1 LKNKAKN
8 IDNLIIEK
16 PQKTISNNKY
26 YFILL
31 AIVLLV
37 FGNTLY
43 NGYNLDDNLVTQ
55 KHVLTSK
62 GLSSIDKIFSQS
74 YYSNNVD
81 LGFGYR
87 PIVLLS
93 FAIEHQF
100 LGESAKTSHFINL
113 ILYAIAVLLL
123 FKLLLGYTGEKGILL
138 AFLATILFAVHP
150 IHAEVV
156 ACIKNRDEILA
167 FLFLML
173 SAIAINKYLKNNNL
187 LTLLSIFIFFSIGML
202 AKKSIFTMIFVLP
215 LVVIILNK
223 IPLKKIFL
231 ITLMLALPAAI
242 IGSSFNWFRLSI
254 IFISPFVLVVF
265 VYYIINFMK
274 YKLQTFNVLNKL
286 LNFIQNFYFL
296 SVIACLLF
304 GLAIWNMEYLY
315 FIIAI
320 PFSLLAIRK
329 NEPIGVML
337 LLVQLMVFSFFF
349 VIEDIAILA
358 IYSSI
363 FYSAYSL
370 MNKKTHWILLL
381 TIPILAL
388 NFFIS
393 NFHAISVFGLFAFLL
408 LIFLTFKNIKWGLL
422 FIIIIYF
429 ISYLFFNID
438 LFQIVLASFFIIYV
452 INSKWPSLNTFKI
465 IPLIVLVSLVFM
477 NAISPN
483 CKTHLWNK
491 TYNAKNIN
499 ILPTAVNTIQNI
511 PQENNSILKEGR
523 SLAYFENTLVAKHSV
538 EETIGTGMETLL
550 VYFQTLV
557 FPNELSFYYGY
568 SKTQT
573 VNLLNPY
580 VLISILIHLV
590 LVFIAIL
597 QFKKNPFV
605 SIGIA
610 WYLISILLFSN
621 WVELVAGMVGER
633 LAFTASAGFCLFVAA
648 LFVWTKPN
656 FMLFKPKGIEYIFIT
671 IVVLFSYRTIAR
683 NADWENPIKLG
694 NHDIEHLENSFQ
706 AHNSLAL
713 FKMNE
718 SMVNN
723 LLNDN
728 EKYDLQVQ
736 AIEHFKAANQIYPN
750 FFNTHFDLGR
760 VYLLHKDFVGAK
772 NEFEKALNIE
782 NDNLF
787 VLEKLVYTCYEL
799 RLELE
804 IEKFANHYLKLY
816 PQNEDVYLRLAF
828 FKLNVHKPQEA
839 IKYCKQGLLYFPNSQ
854 VLNNISKQK

>member
-1 LKNKAKN
+1 LKNKAKK
-8 IDNLIIEK
+8 IDHLVVEK
-16 PQKTISNNKY
+16 PVRISNNKY
-26 YFILL
+26 YIILL
-31 AIVLLV
+31 TIVLLV
-37 FGNTLY
+37 FGNTLF

-62 GLSSIDKIFSQS
+62 GLSSINKIFSQS

-93 FAIEHQF
+93 FAMEHQF

-123 FKLLLGYTGEKGILL
+123 FKLLLAYTGEKGILL
-138 AFLATILFAVHP
+138 AFLASILFAVHP

-156 ACIKNRDEILA
+156 ASIKNRDEILA

-173 SAIAINKYLKNNNL
+173 SAIAINKYLKNNSIL
-187 LTLLSIFIFFSIGML
+187 SLLSILIFFSIGML

-215 LVVIILNK
+215 LIVIILNK

-254 IFISPFVLVVF
+254 IFISPFVLVIF
-265 VYYIINFMK
+265 VYYIVNFIK
-274 YKLQTFNVLNKL
+274 FKLQTFNILNKL

-388 NFFIS
+388 NFFIA
-393 NFHAISVFGLFAFLL
+393 NFHAISVFGLFPFLL

-422 FIIIIYF
+422 YLITTFF
-429 ISYLFFNID
+429 VSYLFFNIG
-438 LFQIVLASFFIIYV
+438 LFQIVLASFFIIYL

-491 TYNAKNIN
+491 TYSAQNIN
-499 ILPTAVNTIQNI
+499 IAPLAENSFQNI

-523 SLAYFENTLVAKHSV
+523 NLAFFENTLVAKHTID
-538 EETIGTGMETLL
+538 ETIGTGMETLL

-557 FPNELSFYYGY
+557 FPVELSFYYGY

-648 LFVWTKPN
+648 LFVWAKPI

-683 NADWENPIKLG
+683 NADWKSPLTLIN
-694 NHDIEHLENSFQ
+694 NDIEHIENSFQ
-706 AHNSLAL
+706 AHNLLAL
-713 FKMNE
+713 FNMNE
-718 SMVNN
+718 SMSNPQ
-723 LLNDN
+723 LSEN
-728 EKYDLQVQ
+728 EKYELQVQ
-736 AIEHFKAANQIYPN
+736 AKEHFKAANQIYPN
-750 FFNTHFDLGR
+750 FLNSHFDLGR
-760 VYLLHKDFVGAK
+760 VYLLHKDLTNAK
-772 NEFEKALNIE
+772 IEFELALNIE

-787 VLEKLVYTCYEL
+787 VLEQMVKTCYEL
-799 RLELE
+799 KLEME
-804 IEKFANHYLKLY
+804 TEKYANQYLKIFPQNENMYHMLAYLKL
-816 PQNEDVYLRLAF
+816 
-828 FKLNVHKPQEA
+828 NVNKPQEA
-839 IKYCKQGLLYFPNSQ
+839 MKYCQQGLLYFPNSQ

>member
-1 LKNKAKN
+1 MKNKTKN
-8 IDNLIIEK
+8 IDNLLIEK

-37 FGNTLY
+37 FGNTLF

-55 KHVLTSK
+55 KQVLTSK
-62 GLSSIDKIFSQS
+62 GLSSIDKIFSQY

-100 LGESAKTSHFINL
+100 LGESAKTSHFVNL

-123 FKLLLGYTGEKGILL
+123 FKLLLAYTGEKGILL
-138 AFLATILFAVHP
+138 AFLASILFAVHP

-156 ACIKNRDEILA
+156 ASIKNRDEILA
-167 FLFLML
+167 FVFLVL
-173 SAIAINKYLKNNNL
+173 SALAINKYLKNNNL
-187 LTLLSIFIFFSIGML
+187 LTLLSILIFFSIGML

-231 ITLMLALPAAI
+231 IILMLALPAAI

-254 IFISPFVLVVF
+254 IFVSPFLLIIIA
-265 VYYIINFMK
+265 YYLINFIK
-274 YKLQTFNVLNKL
+274 FKSQTLNVLNKL
-286 LNFIQNFYFL
+286 LSFIQNFYFL

-320 PFSLLAIRK
+320 PVFLLAIRK
-329 NEPIGVML
+329 KEPIGVML
-337 LLVQLMVFSFFF
+337 LLVQLIVFSFFF
-349 VIEDIAILA
+349 DIEDFAIFA

-363 FYSAYSL
+363 FYLAYSL
-370 MNKKTHWILLL
+370 ANKKSHWILLL

-388 NFFIS
+388 NFFNS
-393 NFHAISVFGLFAFLL
+393 NFHSISVFGLFALILFYFL
-408 LIFLTFKNIKWGLL
+408 IHKNIKWGLYYL
-422 FIIIIYF
+422 IIMFIV
-429 ISYLFFNID
+429 SYLFFSIGF
-438 LFQIVLASFFIIYV
+438 FQFILVIFFIIYL

-465 IPLIVLVSLVFM
+465 APIILLISMVIF
-477 NAISPN
+477 NALSPN
-483 CKTHLWNK
+483 CNTHLWNK
-491 TYNAKNIN
+491 TYLPNNLNIPSSSEN
-499 ILPTAVNTIQNI
+499 VIQNI
-511 PQENNSILKEGR
+511 PQENTSILKEGR

-538 EETIGTGMETLL
+538 EETIGTGMATLL

-557 FPNELSFYYGY
+557 FPVELSFYYGY

-683 NADWENPIKLG
+683 NSNWESPLILV
-694 NHDIEHLENSFQ
+694 NHDMEHLENSFQ
-706 AHNSLAL
+706 AHNLLAL
-713 FKMNE
+713 FNMNE
-718 SMVNN
+718 SMSNPN
-723 LLNDN
+723 LNDN
-728 EKYDLQVQ
+728 EKYELQVQ
-736 AIEHFKAANQIYPN
+736 AKEHFKAANQIYPN
-750 FFNTHFDLGR
+750 FLNSHFDLGR
-760 VYLLHKDFVGAK
+760 VYLLHKDLSNAK
-772 NEFEKALNIE
+772 IEFELALNIE

-787 VLEKLVYTCYEL
+787 VLEQLVNICYEL
-799 RLELE
+799 NLE
-804 IEKFANHYLKLY
+804 IETEKYANQYLKIY
-816 PQNEDVYLRLAF
+816 PQNENMYNMLSYL
-828 FKLNVHKPQEA
+828 KLNVNKPQEA
-839 IKYCKQGLLYFPNSQ
+839 MKYCQQGLLYFPNSE

>member
-1 LKNKAKN
+1 MKKKILKNHDVLPVLTK
-8 IDNLIIEK
+8 
-16 PQKTISNNKY
+16 KY

-31 AIVLLV
+31 AVVLFV
-37 FGNTLY
+37 FGNTLF
-43 NGYNLDDNLVTQ
+43 NGYNMDDNLVTQ

-62 GLSSIDKIFSQS
+62 GLSSINKIFSQS

-100 LGESAKTSHFINL
+100 LGESAKTSHFVNL

-123 FKLLLGYTGEKGILL
+123 FKLLLGYTGEKEILL
-138 AFLATILFAVHP
+138 AFLATLLFAVHP

-156 ACIKNRDEILA
+156 ASIKNRDEILA

-173 SAIAINKYLKNNNL
+173 SALSIEKYLKNNNL
-187 LTLLSIFIFFSIGML
+187 LTLLSILIFFSIGML

-215 LVVIILNK
+215 LAVIILNK
-223 IPLKKIFL
+223 ISLKKIFL

-242 IGSSFNWFRLSI
+242 IGSSFNWFRLSL

-265 VYYIINFMK
+265 VYYIINFIK
-274 YKLQTFNVLNKL
+274 YKSQTFNILNKL
-286 LNFIQNFYFL
+286 LSFIQNIYFL
-296 SVIACLLF
+296 KILSIIFF
-304 GLAIWNMEYLY
+304 GLAIWEKEYLY
-315 FIIAI
+315 FIIAL

-349 VIEDIAILA
+349 VVEDIAILA

-363 FYSAYSL
+363 FYLAYSL
-370 MNKKTHWILLL
+370 MNRKLHWILWLNL
-381 TIPILAL
+381 PILVL
-388 NFFIS
+388 NFFDS
-393 NFHAISVFGLFAFLL
+393 NFHALSVVGLLAFLL
-408 LIFLTFKNIKWGLL
+408 FLFLTFKNIKWGLL
-422 FIIIIYF
+422 YLITTFF
-429 ISYLFFNID
+429 VSYLFFNIG

-452 INSKWPSLNTFKI
+452 INSKWPSLNLFKF
-465 IPLIVLVSLVFM
+465 IPLIVFVSLVLM
-477 NAISPN
+477 NALSPN

-491 TYNAKNIN
+491 TYLAQNIN
-499 ILPTAVNTIQNI
+499 IPSSSENAIQNI

-523 SLAYFENTLVAKHSV
+523 NLAYFENTLVAKHSV

-557 FPNELSFYYGY
+557 FPAELSFYYGY

-580 VLISILIHLV
+580 VLISILIHLA
-590 LVFIAIL
+590 LVFIAIW
-597 QFKKNPFV
+597 QFKTKPFI

-610 WYLISILLFSN
+610 WYFISILLFSN

-648 LFVWTKPN
+648 LFLWAKPN
-656 FMLFKPKGIEYIFIT
+656 FNLFKPKSMEYLFIVIT
-671 IVVLFSYRTIAR
+671 VLFSFRTMAR

-718 SMVNN
+718 SMSNPQMN
-723 LLNDN
+723 EN
-728 EKYDLQVQ
+728 EKFELQVQ
-736 AIEHFKAANQIYPN
+736 AKEHFKAANQIYPN
-750 FFNTHFDLGR
+750 FLNSHFDLGR
-760 VYLLHKDFVGAK
+760 VYLLHKDLINSK
-772 NEFEKALNIE
+772 KEFELALIIE

-787 VLEKLVYTCYEL
+787 VLEQMVKTCYEL
-799 RLELE
+799 KLEME
-804 IEKFANHYLKLY
+804 TEKYANQYLKLY
-816 PQNEDVYLRLAF
+816 PQNEDVYLRLAY
-828 FKLNVHKPQEA
+828 FKLNVNKPQEA
-839 IKYCKQGLLYFPNSQ
+839 MKYCQLGLLYFPNSQ
-854 VLNNISKQK
+854 VLNNIFNQK

>member
-1 LKNKAKN
+1 MKNKAKN
-8 IDNLIIEK
+8 NNNLIIEK
-16 PQKTISNNKY
+16 PHKTMNKKY
-26 YFILL
+26 YVILL
-31 AIVLLV
+31 AIVFLV
-37 FGNTLY
+37 FGNTLF

-62 GLSSIDKIFSQS
+62 GLSSVNKIFSQS

-100 LGESAKTSHFINL
+100 LGESAKTSHFVNL

-138 AFLATILFAVHP
+138 AFLASILFAVHP
-150 IHAEVV
+150 IHAEVI
-156 ACIKNRDEILA
+156 ASIKNRDEILA

-173 SAIAINKYLKNNNL
+173 SALSIEKYLKCNS
-187 LTLLSIFIFFSIGML
+187 LLSLFSILIYFSIGML

-215 LVVIILNK
+215 LITIILKNAS
-223 IPLKKIFL
+223 LKKIFL

-242 IGSSFNWFRLSI
+242 IGSSFNWFRLSL
-254 IFISPFVLVVF
+254 IFISHFLLIIIA
-265 VYYIINFMK
+265 YYFINFIK
-274 YKLQTFNVLNKL
+274 FKSQTFNILNKL

-320 PFSLLAIRK
+320 PVFLLAIRK
-329 NEPIGVML
+329 KEPIGVML

-349 VIEDIAILA
+349 DIEDFAIFA

-363 FYSAYSL
+363 FYLAYSL
-370 MNKKTHWILLL
+370 ANKKLHWILLL
-381 TIPILAL
+381 TIPILAI
-388 NFFIS
+388 NFFNS
-393 NFHAISVFGLFAFLL
+393 NLHVISVFGLFAFLL

-422 FIIIIYF
+422 YLITTFF
-429 ISYLFFNID
+429 VSYLFFNIG

-465 IPLIVLVSLVFM
+465 APIILLVSMVIF
-477 NAISPN
+477 NALSPN

-491 TYNAKNIN
+491 TYLAQNIN
-499 ILPTAVNTIQNI
+499 IAPLTENSFQNI
-511 PQENNSILKEGR
+511 PQENNGILKEGR
-523 SLAYFENTLVAKHSV
+523 DLAYFENTLVAKHSV

-557 FPNELSFYYGY
+557 FPAELSFYYGY

-580 VLISILIHLV
+580 VLISILIHLA
-590 LVFIAIL
+590 LVFIAIW
-597 QFKKNPFV
+597 QFKTKPFI

-648 LFVWTKPN
+648 LFVWAKPN
-656 FMLFKPKGIEYIFIT
+656 FNLFKPKSIEYLYII
-671 IVVLFSYRTIAR
+671 IIVLFSFRTMAR
-683 NADWENPIKLG
+683 NADWKSPLTLIN
-694 NHDIEHLENSFQ
+694 NDIEHLENSFQ
-706 AHNSLAL
+706 AHNLLAL
-713 FKMNE
+713 FNMNE
-718 SMVNN
+718 SMSNPQMN
-723 LLNDN
+723 EN
-728 EKYDLQVQ
+728 EKFDLQVQ
-736 AIEHFKAANQIYPN
+736 AKEHFKAANQIYPN
-750 FFNTHFDLGR
+750 FLNSHFDLGR
-760 VYLLHKDFVGAK
+760 VYLLHKDLINAK
-772 NEFEKALNIE
+772 KEFERALIIE

-787 VLEKLVYTCYEL
+787 VLEQMVKTCYEL
-799 RLELE
+799 KLEME
-804 IEKFANHYLKLY
+804 TEKYANQYLKIFPQNENMYHMLSYLKL
-816 PQNEDVYLRLAF
+816 
-828 FKLNVHKPQEA
+828 NVNKPQEA
-839 IKYCKQGLLYFPNSQ
+839 MKYCQQGLLYFPNSQ
-854 VLNNISKQK
+854 VLNNIFNQK